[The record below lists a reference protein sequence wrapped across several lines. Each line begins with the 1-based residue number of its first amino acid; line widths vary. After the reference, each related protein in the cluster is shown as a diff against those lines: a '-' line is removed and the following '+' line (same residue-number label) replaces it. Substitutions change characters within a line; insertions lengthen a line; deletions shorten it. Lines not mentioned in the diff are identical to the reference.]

1 MYTNE
6 QKMKA
11 VELYVKYNHRAT
23 QVTRE
28 LGYPHPHLLSR
39 WYKEYLQNGT
49 FRTKYER
56 QNKYTEEQK
65 QYALQYYQSHGCCA
79 AQTMRDLG
87 YPSAFIL
94 RKWINEAYPDR
105 KKCCA
110 SGGKMIKCSQ
120 EKKEKAV
127 IDLCARNGSA
137 KKVAKNH
144 GVSLDQFSNQEKAEV
159 INVLRNKYQLKVLLK
174 ALKIAKS
181 SYCYQNQILHSPDKY

>member
-11 VELYVKYNHRAT
+11 VELYIKYNHRAT
-23 QVTRE
+23 QVSRE
-28 LGYPHPHLLSR
+28 LGYPHPNFIAR

-56 QNKYTEEQK
+56 QINYREDPEQ
-65 QYALQYYQSHGCCA
+65 YSLQYYQEHGCCA
-79 AQTMRDLG
+79 TQTMWDLD
-87 YPSAFIL
+87 YPSPFIR

-105 KKCCA
+105 KKYCA

-137 KKVAKNH
+137 QEVAKNH
-144 GVSLDQFSNQEKAEV
+144 GVSREVLYKWEK
-159 INVLRNKYQLKVLLK
+159 QLLGLGG
-174 ALKIAKS
+174 S
-181 SYCYQNQILHSPDKY
+181 